1 MEEEK
6 AAAYYDE
13 LTRKGG
19 GAARFKQ
26 GLGFS
31 SFKSQKR
38 RRTYKTSILNPKV
51 YFPKSTNT
59 NLFMLPAVTFPLRS
73 MAVFSLKFV
82 AGIEWPKNSVHSLL
96 SSLRVVLSS
105 AVVVLEEK
113 ALDFRPNYARFRAF
127 ADKCDLHLF
136 SCFYSHMQC
145 FMNIRILY
153 NMDGNTLIWGLI
165 EEKKVPLVSFVFG
178 FGRSCEFNTF
188 QIASIKHVHASANW
202 YLDNVLPILEKLDA
216 PLDDEEL
223 EVADDDVA
231 IVKYI
236 GQSFRFS
243 AIEARREEQ
252 IKVAHVEAMFGTSA
266 VSPSV
271 SGDSEL
277 EVDNSET
284 KSNEGG
290 LATSLLSEKVL
301 AKQQGSWHDRAR
313 KG

>member
-6 AAAYYDE
+6 ATAYYDE

-51 YFPKSTNT
+51 YFPNSTNT

-127 ADKCDLHLF
+127 ADKCGELF
-136 SCFYSHMQC
+136 FRDMAHIS
-145 FMNIRILY
+145 
-153 NMDGNTLIWGLI
+153 GLFD
-165 EEKKVPLVSFVFG
+165 K
-178 FGRSCEFNTF
+178 
-188 QIASIKHVHASANW
+188 
-202 YLDNVLPILEKLDA
+202 DA

-266 VSPSV
+266 VPPSV